1 MLLCCLS
8 LMLACQTRWLLAFAK
23 LYCGVNGIFP
33 GPQPPK
39 GWFNHLT
46 LERGSCMGGGL
57 LLLGFG
63 INLSLP
69 LEWLNKDV
77 DALEIEYNMR
87 MALWGSTL
95 MILGVQAI
103 CGSFF

>member
-1 MLLCCLS
+1 
-8 LMLACQTRWLLAFAK
+8 
-23 LYCGVNGIFP
+23 
-33 GPQPPK
+33 
-39 GWFNHLT
+39 
-46 LERGSCMGGGL
+46 MGGGL